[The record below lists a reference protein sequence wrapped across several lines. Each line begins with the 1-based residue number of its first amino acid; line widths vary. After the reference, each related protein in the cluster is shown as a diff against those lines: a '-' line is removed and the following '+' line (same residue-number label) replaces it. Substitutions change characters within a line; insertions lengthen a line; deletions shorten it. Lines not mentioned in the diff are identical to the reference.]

1 MTKEELL
8 KLLES
13 NRAELNAIMEGV
25 PSEELIKPGA
35 YGQWSVKD
43 VLVHISRWESEI
55 IKVLFQ
61 AAQGAKPQSEVFN
74 PEFLKVNEVWYQ
86 EAKDRPLERV
96 LDDFHA
102 VRAQLVRRLKD
113 YPEKPLTTPGHY
125 PWMKS
130 HALILLVKDIVL
142 DHEEEHLAGLKTW
155 RATLSG

>member
-13 NRAELNAIMEGV
+13 NRAELNALIDDV
-25 PSEELIKPGA
+25 PLEELVKPGA

-61 AAQGAKPQSEVFN
+61 AAQGVKPQSEVFN

-113 YPEKPLTTPGHY
+113 FPENPLITPGNY

-142 DHEEEHLAGLKTW
+142 DHEEEHIAGLKTW
-155 RATLSG
+155 RASISA